1 MRALKDGGRCTIFNA
16 SDTPAAARKQWI
28 AGVLDV
34 SGELSLDDGAI
45 RALQDGY
52 SLLPVGVAAVS
63 GAFSRGAV
71 VTLKSLSGKVVGR
84 GLAEYSSDEASRLS
98 GVQSDQIENVL
109 GYRGRSVMVHRDE
122 LVLFNND

>member
-1 MRALKDGGRCTIFNA
+1 MKDGGRCTIFNA
-16 SDTPAAARKQWI
+16 SETPAAARKQWI

-45 RALQDGY
+45 GALRDGS
-52 SLLPVGVAAVS
+52 SLLPVGVVAVS
-63 GAFSRGAV
+63 GDFSRGDV
-71 VTLKSLSGKVVGR
+71 VTLKALSGKVVGR

-122 LVLFNND
+122 LVLFNHD